1 MCDCVYTTLSVLITP
16 DCTMSP
22 LFLTLPLELGPW
34 LHLGLAALCI
44 RMVLMAGV
52 HGARRT

>member
-52 HGARRT
+52 HGARRM